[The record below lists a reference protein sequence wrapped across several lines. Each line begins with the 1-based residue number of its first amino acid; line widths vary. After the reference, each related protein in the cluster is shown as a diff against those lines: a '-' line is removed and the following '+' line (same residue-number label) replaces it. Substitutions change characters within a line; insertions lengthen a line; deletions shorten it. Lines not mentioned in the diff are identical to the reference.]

1 MRSSRLSLVGL
12 MLCIAL
18 AAAGPAAAENV
29 LRWAGSGAAFG
40 FDPHSMTSSFDDA
53 LRDPVYE
60 SLIAFDSDM
69 TMSGHLATSW
79 KPLDSTTWEFKL
91 RENVRFHDGT
101 PFTAA
106 DVVFSIRR
114 AQAETSAEKD
124 TLEKIV
130 GVEATDPL
138 TVRVTTRLPAALL
151 WYDLSYVRIMS
162 KAWAE
167 RHGVRRPADPDK
179 QEQTYALDR
188 ANGTGP
194 FILERFAKD
203 GSYVMV
209 RNPDWWGYKRY
220 PHNIDR
226 IIRLPV
232 TSTEEGVELL
242 LKGDIDFLYGE
253 PYEALARIEG
263 TEGLKLAR
271 GPQFNVH
278 RLGFDQSSAELRSS
292 NIKGRNPFRDRRV
305 RQAVYQAI
313 DIEALVQEV
322 HRGLAIPVGMP
333 IAPGVNGYTPE
344 LAQRP
349 PYDPGQARTLL
360 AEAGYPQGF
369 SVTLDCPNDWSRA
382 RGEALCRFIA
392 PQLAAVGIDV
402 TVNFQP
408 TNQHWAKLGRRET
421 DFFMDGWIE
430 GFDSGDTLLALYHS
444 RGTERT
450 TGYTNSR
457 VDELIDNIQQELV
470 TYVRDAMIEEVWKV
484 VLGDIVYVPLYQS
497 VGVWPMREDL
507 ELPADPLLVPHFRL
521 ARFKKIGG

>member
-1 MRSSRLSLVGL
+1 MTRLE
-12 MLCIAL
+12 MTITAL
-18 AAAGPAAAENV
+18 AIVLAISLAGSAAAENV
-29 LRWAGSGAAFG
+29 LRWAGSGAPFG
-40 FDPHSMTSSFDDA
+40 FDPHSMTSSFDDT
-53 LRDPVYE
+53 LKDPVYE
-60 SLIAFDSDM
+60 TLIAFDSDM

-79 KPLDSTTWEFKL
+79 KPLNTTTWEFKL

-101 PFTAA
+101 PLTAA

-130 GVEATDPL
+130 GVEAVDPH
-138 TVRVTTRLPAALL
+138 TVRVTTKVPAAVL

-162 KAWAE
+162 RAWAE
-167 RHGVRRPADPDK
+167 RHGVTRPANPDK
-179 QEQTYALDR
+179 QEQTYALDH

-203 GSYVMV
+203 GGYVMV
-209 RNPDWWGYKRY
+209 RNPDWWGYERY

-226 IIRLPV
+226 IVRLPV
-232 TSTEEGVELL
+232 ASTEQGVELL
-242 LKGDIDFLYGE
+242 LNGDIDFLYGE
-253 PYEALARIEG
+253 PYDALERIER

-313 DIEALVQEV
+313 DIETLVQEV

-349 PYDPGQARTLL
+349 PYDPGQARKLL

-369 SVTLDCPNDWSRA
+369 TVTLDCPNDWSRA
-382 RGEALCRFIA
+382 RGEALCQFIV
-392 PQLAAVGIDV
+392 PQLAAVGVDV
-402 TVNFQP
+402 MVNFQP
-408 TNQHWAKLGRRET
+408 TNQHWAKLGSRGT

-430 GFDSGDTLLALYHS
+430 GFELRRHALVLISQSWHGKQ
-444 RGTERT
+444 RG
-450 TGYTNSR
+450 
-457 VDELIDNIQQELV
+457 LHQL
-470 TYVRDAMIEEVWKV
+470 
-484 VLGDIVYVPLYQS
+484 
-497 VGVWPMREDL
+497 
-507 ELPADPLLVPHFRL
+507 
-521 ARFKKIGG
+521 

>member
-1 MRSSRLSLVGL
+1 MTRFKVLLLV
-12 MLCIAL
+12 L
-18 AAAGPAAAENV
+18 AAPFACFESSTAVAENV

-53 LRDPVYE
+53 LKDPVYE

-69 TMSGHLATSW
+69 TMSGHLAIAW
-79 KPLDSTTWEFKL
+79 KPLDATTWEFKL

-101 PFTAA
+101 PFTSD
-106 DVVFSIRR
+106 DVVFSIPR

-130 GVEATDPL
+130 GVEAPDPL
-138 TVRVTTRLPAALL
+138 TVRVTTGLPAASL

-162 KAWAE
+162 RAWAE
-167 RHGVRRPADPDK
+167 RHRVTLPANPDK
-179 QEQTYALDR
+179 QEQTYALDH

-203 GSYVMV
+203 GGYVMV
-209 RNPDWWGYKRY
+209 RNPDWWGYGRY
-220 PHNIDR
+220 PHNVDR
-226 IIRLPV
+226 IVRLPV

-242 LKGDIDFLYGE
+242 LNGEIDFLYGE
-253 PYEALARIEG
+253 PYEALDRIEG
-263 TEGLKLAR
+263 AEGLKLAR
-271 GPQFNVH
+271 GPQFNIH

-292 NIKGRNPFRDRRV
+292 NIKGRNPFRDKRV

-313 DIEALVQEV
+313 DIQALVQEV
-322 HRGLAIPVGMP
+322 HRGLAIPVGML

-369 SVTLDCPNDWSRA
+369 TVTLDCPNDWSRA

-402 TVNFQP
+402 TVNFRP

-430 GFDSGDTLLALYHS
+430 GFDSGDALLSLYHS
-444 RGTERT
+444 RGTENN
-450 TGYTNSR
+450 TGYANSR
-457 VDELIDNIQQELV
+457 VDELIDKIQQEMV
-470 TYVRDAMIEEVWKV
+470 TYARDAMIEEVWKI
-484 VLGDIVYVPLYQS
+484 VLDEVVYVPLYQS

-521 ARFKKIGG
+521 ARLKEVDE

>member
-1 MRSSRLSLVGL
+1 MSGSRSLFAGL
-12 MLCIAL
+12 TIGIAL
-18 AAAGPAAAENV
+18 AVAAPAAAENV

-60 SLIAFDSDM
+60 SLIALDSDM
-69 TMSGHLATSW
+69 TISGHLAVAW
-79 KPLDSTTWEFKL
+79 KPLSTTSWEFKL
-91 RENVRFHDGT
+91 REDVRFHDGT
-101 PFTAA
+101 PFTAD

-138 TVRVTTRLPAALL
+138 TVRVTTARPAALL
-151 WYDLSYVRIMS
+151 WYDLAYVRIMS
-162 KAWAE
+162 RAWAE
-167 RHGVRRPADPDK
+167 RHGVTRPADPDR
-179 QEQTYALDR
+179 QEQTYALDH

-194 FILERFAKD
+194 FILQEFAKD
-203 GSYVMV
+203 GGYVMV
-209 RNPDWWGYKRY
+209 RNPDWWGYERY

-226 IIRLPV
+226 IVRLPV
-232 TSTEEGVELL
+232 TSTEQGVELL
-242 LKGDIDFLYGE
+242 LNGDIDFLYGE
-253 PYEALARIEG
+253 PYEALDRIEG
-263 TEGLKLAR
+263 TDGLKLAR
-271 GPQFNVH
+271 GPQFNIH
-278 RLGFDQSSAELRSS
+278 RLGFDLSSAELRSS

-313 DIEALVQEV
+313 DIQALVQKV
-322 HRGLAIPVGMP
+322 HRGLAIPVGML
-333 IAPGVNGYTPE
+333 IAPGVNGYAPE
-344 LAQRP
+344 LAERA
-349 PYDPGQARTLL
+349 PYGPDQARTLL

-369 SVTLDCPNDWSRA
+369 TVTLDCPNDWSRA

-392 PQLAAVGIDV
+392 PQLAAIGIDV

-408 TNQHWAKLGRRET
+408 TNRHWAKLGRRET

-430 GFDSGDTLLALYHS
+430 GFDSGDALLSLYHS
-444 RGTERT
+444 RGTENN
-450 TGYTNSR
+450 TGYNNPR
-457 VDELIDNIQQELV
+457 GDQLIDQIQQEMV
-470 TYVRDAMIEEVWKV
+470 TYARDAMIEEVWRI
-484 VLGDIVYVPLYQS
+484 VLDDIVYVPLYQS

-521 ARFKKIGG
+521 ARFKEVGE